1 MSEQLALLGGT
12 PAIAKESTELFDWPI
27 ITEEDE
33 RAVLEVL
40 RSGSMSGM
48 DVTKKLE
55 EEFSSWQNSSYTL
68 GFNNGTAA
76 LEAAMFGLGI
86 GQGDE
91 IICPSIT
98 YWASAL
104 PAYNLRA
111 TITFADIDPVTLC
124 IDPDDLERH
133 ISNRTKAIVVVHYIG
148 HPADMDR
155 IEAIASK
162 HGIPIIEDN
171 SHAQG
176 GRYQGKQ
183 TGTMGKVSAASMMS
197 GKSLVA
203 GEAGMLAT
211 DDQSIYERAIAW
223 SHYARFKAEAVDD
236 VELKR
241 AAGLPM
247 GGHKYRMH
255 QLSAAVARVQLKH
268 YDERTAEI
276 RRSIN
281 YFWDCLAGVPGI
293 RPHRVDESTGSTM
306 AGWYNPRGFF
316 DTDDLGGLSISRF
329 IEAIH
334 AEGVSECSAGAN
346 RPLHLHPLLND
357 LDVYHEGSPTRIAH
371 SDRDLRQPYGSLPVS
386 EGIGSKV
393 YRIPY
398 FKKYLP
404 EEIEQYAAAFR
415 KVAEHAPELLDGDP
429 GNPAEL
435 GGWNLSGI

>member
-1 MSEQLALLGGT
+1 MSGQLALLGGS
-12 PAIAKESTELFDWPI
+12 PAIESEPNEIFDWPI
-27 ITEEDE
+27 ITEKDE

-55 EEFSSWQNSSYTL
+55 AEYASWQNSTYAL

-86 GQGDE
+86 GCGDE
-91 IICPSIT
+91 IICPAIT

-104 PAYNLRA
+104 PAFNLRA
-111 TITFADIDPVTLC
+111 SIVFADIDPHTLC
-124 IDPDDLERH
+124 IDPEDIERH
-133 ISNRTKAIVVVHYIG
+133 ISDRTRAIVVVHYIG

-155 IEAIASK
+155 ISTISRRR
-162 HGIPIIEDN
+162 GIPVIEDN

-176 GRYQGKQ
+176 GKYLGRK
-183 TGTMGKVSAASMMS
+183 TGTLGVVSAASMMS

-211 DDQSIYERAIAW
+211 EDQTIYERAIAW
-223 SHYARFKAEAVDD
+223 SHYGRYKSGAVENP
-236 VELKR
+236 ELKR

-255 QLSAAVARVQLKH
+255 QLSAAVARVQLES
-268 YDERTAEI
+268 YDERSAEI

-281 YFWDCLAGVPGI
+281 HFWDCLEGVPGL
-293 RPHRVDESTGSTM
+293 RPHRVDESTGSNM
-306 AGWYNPRGFF
+306 AGWYNPRGFY
-316 DTDDLGGLSISRF
+316 DSHELGGLSISRF
-329 IEAIH
+329 VEAIH
-334 AEGVSECSAGAN
+334 AEGISECTPGAN
-346 RPLHLHPLLND
+346 RPLHIHPLLND
-357 LDVYHEGSPTRIAH
+357 LDVYNEGAPTRIAN
-371 SDRDLRQPYGSLPVS
+371 SDRDLRQGEGSLPIS

-393 YRIPY
+393 FRIPY
-398 FKKYLP
+398 FKKYRRV
-404 EEIEQYAAAFR
+404 EIERYADAFR
-415 KVAEHAPELLDGDP
+415 KVCEHATGLLDGDEGDP
-429 GNPAEL
+429 DEL